1 MPSTG
6 RFCSAAA
13 HRRSLAHFSRDFIG
27 FRMDIDDVV
36 HATDTL
42 LLSNTLLLGFAVGT
56 LTGGSLGKDDFVDAD
71 AFYLGLEPGHDMHGF
86 RSHGIYASGQLSVAL
101 LTISWV
107 LSTAV
112 AFSLSL
118 SPCRRDEQFLARWRV
133 VFTPL
138 ILMSML
144 TLVAGVLLFFW
155 MRARTL
161 ARTPTHASKLS
172 RTYRACTVDRRYACY
187 AEIAFPHYC
196 SNDLYVPRE
205 LDLVYDAESGELLE
219 VTVDEMDSCL
229 ESGMLIVSFKNVVV
243 YCVFIVVFGL
253 LVYMMFGQYSLTLL
267 HHGEGS
273 TRLAPADEEAH
284 ALAKALRSIDP
295 ALEAYE
301 GALLDAK
308 VTAAVLPLLARED
321 CERVGIPLGHTLLL
335 LNGLAPR
342 PNARRAPRPGAR
354 HPLTAV
360 EPAEDSRHRASPML
374 DEALADHRFHT
385 LRAGADA
392 RQAAIPAL
400 LAAGQGSC

>member
-1 MPSTG
+1 
-6 RFCSAAA
+6 
-13 HRRSLAHFSRDFIG
+13 
-27 FRMDIDDVV
+27 MDVDDVV

-155 MRARTL
+155 M
-161 ARTPTHASKLS
+161 
-172 RTYRACTVDRRYACY
+172 YACY